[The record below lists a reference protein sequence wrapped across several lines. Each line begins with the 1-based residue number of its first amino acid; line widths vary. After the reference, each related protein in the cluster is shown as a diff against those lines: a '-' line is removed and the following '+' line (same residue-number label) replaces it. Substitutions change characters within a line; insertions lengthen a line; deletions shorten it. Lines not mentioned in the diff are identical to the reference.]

1 MEKENSNLDIKH
13 HEILYVILALFL
25 FLLIY
30 FIYVSSNINISTEK
44 TQTNLEYSENIENN
58 TQIEECSNLE
68 GELKTSCLIKISIC
82 KTDDCY
88 YNQAR
93 LIQNESDCFNI
104 VDENLRVGCSA
115 SIGYDS
121 IVQGAV
127 LNNNLSLCENLESA
141 GAIACR
147 NNYYYAKAVNTGNKT
162 YCSELSVEDLKNE
175 CLSN

>member
-30 FIYVSSNINISTEK
+30 FIYVSSNINISPEK
-44 TQTNLEYSENIENN
+44 TKTDLLTKTYMENV
-58 TQIEECSNLE
+58 QISDCINLE
-68 GELKTSCLIKISIC
+68 GELKTSCLIKSSNC
-82 KTDDCY
+82 ETDVCY
-88 YNQAR
+88 YNKAR
-93 LIQNESDCFNI
+93 LMQNESDCFNI